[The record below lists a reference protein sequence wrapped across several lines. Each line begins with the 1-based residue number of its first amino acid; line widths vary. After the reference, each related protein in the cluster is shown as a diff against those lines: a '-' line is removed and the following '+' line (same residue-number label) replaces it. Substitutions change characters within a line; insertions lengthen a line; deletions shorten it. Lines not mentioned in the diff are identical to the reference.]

1 MIKMSFKINCDNCNI
16 EYEIN
21 HDSPENV
28 HTTYVICP
36 KCKKEIYAASDFG
49 FGPVWPAYM
58 YLGSNLFLIVTF
70 FNDNQYE
77 IKDGSNFKKEIIIPK
92 RYVKGNYKYHFK
104 ILEYIHKNIKELVDA
119 SDINVE

>member
-1 MIKMSFKINCDNCNI
+1 MSFKINCDNCNI

-28 HTTYVICP
+28 ATTYVICP
-36 KCKKEIYAASDFG
+36 KCKKEIYAASCFG

>member
-1 MIKMSFKINCDNCNI
+1 MSFKIKCDNCNI

-21 HDSPENV
+21 YDSPENV

-36 KCKKEIYAASDFG
+36 KCKKKIYAASDFG
-49 FGPVWPAYM
+49 FGTVWPAYM
-58 YLGSNLFLIVTF
+58 YWGSDLLLGVTF

-77 IKDGSNFKKEIIIPK
+77 IKNGSNFKKEIIIPK
-92 RYVKGNYKYHFK
+92 RYVKSNYEYHFK
-104 ILEYIHKNIKELVDA
+104 ILEYIHKNIKELVDV